1 MKISEKIARGIEME
15 RQPSHDI
22 TVKSMLGSTNLG
34 KVLKNKMLPFTFL

>member
-22 TVKSMLGSTNLG
+22 TG
-34 KVLKNKMLPFTFL
+34 KVNVGFN